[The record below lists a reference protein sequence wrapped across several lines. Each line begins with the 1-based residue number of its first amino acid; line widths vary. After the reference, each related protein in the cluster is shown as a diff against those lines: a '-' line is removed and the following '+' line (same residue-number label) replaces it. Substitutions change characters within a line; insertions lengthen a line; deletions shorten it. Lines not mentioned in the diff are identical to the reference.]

1 LIKAVTFDL
10 WNTLLVEKKYTD
22 RRLEILGEALTAE
35 GRSFDPTVL
44 REAYK
49 TAQQRHDELWSK
61 KHSHYPLSERL
72 DAILTGAGAT
82 LRPAAKATVMN
93 RWGGTILENPPP
105 LTEGAVETVSA
116 MAKVF
121 RLGIISDTG
130 ITSGAKISELLER
143 YGILRYFTA
152 KVWSDETG
160 VSKPRREA
168 FEAALRGLSAK
179 PGEAM
184 HVGDLLRTDVAGA
197 KAAGMKGIWL
207 NIHEPDAEGVTPD
220 YTIKKLS
227 GLLEIP
233 EIRARLSQPS

>member
-10 WNTLLVEKKYTD
+10 WNTLLVERSYTD

-35 GRSFDPTVL
+35 GCSFDPAVL
-44 REAYK
+44 RAAYK
-49 TAQQRHDELWSK
+49 TAQKKHDDLWSK
-61 KHSHYPLSERL
+61 NHSHYPLSQRL
-72 DAILTGAGAT
+72 NDILAGADAT
-82 LRPAAKATVMN
+82 LSHAKKFEVMD

-105 LTEGAVETVSA
+105 LTEGAVETVTA
-116 MAKVF
+116 MAKSF

-130 ITSGAKISELLER
+130 ITSGVKISELLER

-152 KVWSDETG
+152 KVWSDETS
-160 VSKPRREA
+160 VAKPRREA
-168 FEAALRGLSAK
+168 FEAALKGLKAE
-179 PGEAM
+179 PNEAM

-207 NIHEPDAEGVTPD
+207 HVHEPDAEGVTPD
-220 YTIKKLS
+220 YTITKLN

-233 EIRARLSQPS
+233 EIRERL

>member
-1 LIKAVTFDL
+1 MIKAVTFDL

-35 GRSFDPTVL
+35 GRSFDPAAL
-44 REAYK
+44 SEAYR
-49 TAQQRHDELWSK
+49 TAQQRHDKLWSR

-72 DAILTGAGAT
+72 DDILAGADAA
-82 LRPAAKATVMN
+82 LRPAAKATVMD
-93 RWGGTILENPPP
+93 RWGDTILENPPP

-116 MAKVF
+116 IAKRF

-130 ITSGAKISELLER
+130 ITSGAKISELLGR
-143 YGILRYFTA
+143 YGILRHFTVR
-152 KVWSDETG
+152 VWSDETG

-168 FEAALRGLSAK
+168 FEAALKGLNAE
-179 PGEAM
+179 PCEAM

-197 KAAGMKGIWL
+197 KAAGMKGVWL
-207 NIHEPDAEGVTPD
+207 NVHEPDAEGVTPD

-233 EIRARLSQPS
+233 EIKAGLSPRA

>member
-10 WNTLLVEKKYTD
+10 WNTLLVERSYTD

-35 GRSFDPTVL
+35 GCSFDPVAL
-44 REAYK
+44 RAAYK
-49 TAQQRHDELWSK
+49 TAQRKHDDLWSR
-61 KHSHYPLSERL
+61 KHSHYPLAERL
-72 DAILTGAGAT
+72 DDIIAGADAT
-82 LRPAAKATVMN
+82 LCLDAKKTVMD

-105 LTEGAVETVSA
+105 LTEDAVETVSV
-116 MAKVF
+116 MAKKF

-130 ITSGAKISELLER
+130 ITSGVKISELLER

-160 VSKPRREA
+160 VAKPRREA
-168 FEAALRGLSAK
+168 FDLALKGLNAK
-179 PGEAM
+179 PSEAM

-197 KAAGMKGIWL
+197 KAAGMKGVWL
-207 NIHEPDAEGVTPD
+207 KVREPDVEGVTPD

-227 GLLEIP
+227 GLLEIA
-233 EIRARLSQPS
+233 EIRERL